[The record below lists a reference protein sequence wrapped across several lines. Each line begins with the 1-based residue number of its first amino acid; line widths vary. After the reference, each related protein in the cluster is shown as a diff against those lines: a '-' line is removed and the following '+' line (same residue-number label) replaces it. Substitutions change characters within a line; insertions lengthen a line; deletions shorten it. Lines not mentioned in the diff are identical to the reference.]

1 MIKAVTRQPLEE
13 TKYFFSLLVL
23 LTFKVRAMQ
32 KLLESVVEQ
41 KVIKKTYK
49 LVNIVEALQA

>member
-13 TKYFFSLLVL
+13 TEYSSSSSVL
-23 LTFKVRAMQ
+23 STFEVRAVR

-41 KVIKKTYK
+41 KVTKKTYK
-49 LVNIVEALQA
+49 LINIVEAL